1 MYRRERPQACLML
14 FSVPHTG
21 ETAAPGT
28 TLCENYA
35 SRREQ
40 HQERDR
46 AVTRVPTLKGKL
58 QRTEHT
64 TREKISEETKNPPLQ
79 TPAGLQTG
87 SPDRTP
93 TSPRE
98 ADGEFFLL
106 RFSSGKKSWRAR
118 RPIFSTCS
126 AGGNTKEQRVR
137 GYWQELLQIGGGGG
151 WNSSNGSAVTLSPAA
166 RHAPLTTQER
176 YQLQAL
182 TLQPPPSPRPLRGW
196 RSLDRTGGPLS
207 PSRCTVSHGS
217 LTPRRSPRKARA
229 RPPRRTDDTVSPP
242 PPPSGGGCRPRAQP
256 RGSPRPRSSRSPA
269 GSSPPE
275 PRRGGTGAR
284 PGGGPLAPRH
294 R

>member
-14 FSVPHTG
+14 FSIPHTR
-21 ETAAPGT
+21 ETIAPDT

-35 SRREQ
+35 SCREQ

-58 QRTEHT
+58 QRTEHA
-64 TREKISEETKNPPLQ
+64 TRERISEETKNPPLQ

-126 AGGNTKEQRVR
+126 AGGNTKEQRAR
-137 GYWQELLQIGGGGG
+137 GYCDRSGFRAGVGG
-151 WNSSNGSAVTLSPAA
+151 NASNGSAVTLRPAV

-176 YQLQAL
+176 
-182 TLQPPPSPRPLRGW
+182 
-196 RSLDRTGGPLS
+196 
-207 PSRCTVSHGS
+207 
-217 LTPRRSPRKARA
+217 
-229 RPPRRTDDTVSPP
+229 
-242 PPPSGGGCRPRAQP
+242 
-256 RGSPRPRSSRSPA
+256 
-269 GSSPPE
+269 
-275 PRRGGTGAR
+275 
-284 PGGGPLAPRH
+284 
-294 R
+294 

>member
-137 GYWQELLQIGGGGG
+137 GYWQELLQIGGGGVEFKQRLCSHAKPRSEARSPNNARALPAAG
-151 WNSSNGSAVTLSPAA
+151 ANPAAASQPAAAARVTLPRSHRRAAQPFPLHGVPREPNPAA
-166 RHAPLTTQER
+166 VPTE
-176 YQLQAL
+176 
-182 TLQPPPSPRPLRGW
+182 SPG
-196 RSLDRTGGPLS
+196 
-207 PSRCTVSHGS
+207 
-217 LTPRRSPRKARA
+217 
-229 RPPRRTDDTVSPP
+229 
-242 PPPSGGGCRPRAQP
+242 
-256 RGSPRPRSSRSPA
+256 
-269 GSSPPE
+269 
-275 PRRGGTGAR
+275 
-284 PGGGPLAPRH
+284 
-294 R
+294 